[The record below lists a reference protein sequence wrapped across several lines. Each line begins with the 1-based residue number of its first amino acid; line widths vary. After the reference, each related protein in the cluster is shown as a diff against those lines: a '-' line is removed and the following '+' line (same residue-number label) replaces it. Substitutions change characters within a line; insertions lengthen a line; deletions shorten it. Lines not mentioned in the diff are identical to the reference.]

1 MSNYK
6 VNDLVVIRNYDR
18 IEVGVVTNKRPVK
31 SNNVAGKIAGYD
43 VRTERGSA
51 LPVVGVV
58 RKKSNITIDSVLTET
73 WLQNGGTSNLHVH
86 KNVGHTRSN
95 YRADMVLWLEGDDG
109 KPGHY
114 EKANDFIFNVQGAR
128 SF

>member
-18 IEVGVVTNKRPVK
+18 IEVGVVTNKPPVK

-51 LPVVGVV
+51 LPVVGVD

>member
-51 LPVVGVV
+51 LPVVGVD

-114 EKANDFIFNVQGAR
+114 EKANDFIFNVQAAR